1 MIELSNRPTRAKRVV
16 VVQLKDK
23 KPEPFRTCPEIYLK
37 YDKEKIG
44 ICLNALWNALAKDGC
59 YENKTCKISYQNI
72 EQLKTSAWEQVIT
85 GVVY

>member
-1 MIELSNRPTRAKRVV
+1 MIELNDRPTRAKRVV

-44 ICLNALWNALAKDGC
+44 ICLNALWNVLAKDGC
-59 YENKTCKISYQNI
+59 YENKKCKISYQSI
-72 EQLKTSAWEQVIT
+72 EQLKTLAWE
-85 GVVY
+85 